1 MNDNNDKDVHYSCE
15 NPVCLGLIDY
25 EKSHYFWIK
34 SKRPSDTGGFLR
46 EQYIILQKIIFKT
59 RLSALKSDES
69 QFFFALDKL
78 KLKSIIF
85 WSLEGNVDLFNFFMI
100 FATKLIKT

>member
-25 EKSHYFWIK
+25 EKSHYFWIE
-34 SKRPSDTGGFLR
+34 SKRPCDTGVFLR
-46 EQYIILQKIIFKT
+46 QQYIILEKNSFKM

-69 QFFFALDKL
+69 QFFAVCDEDEVVVKL
-78 KLKSIIF
+78 WRGGAPS
-85 WSLEGNVDLFNFFMI
+85 SR
-100 FATKLIKT
+100 ATSRRFLSYGEE

>member
-46 EQYIILQKIIFKT
+46 EQYIILQNIIFKT

-69 QFFFALDKL
+69 QFFALRL
-78 KLKSIIF
+78 R
-85 WSLEGNVDLFNFFMI
+85 
-100 FATKLIKT
+100 